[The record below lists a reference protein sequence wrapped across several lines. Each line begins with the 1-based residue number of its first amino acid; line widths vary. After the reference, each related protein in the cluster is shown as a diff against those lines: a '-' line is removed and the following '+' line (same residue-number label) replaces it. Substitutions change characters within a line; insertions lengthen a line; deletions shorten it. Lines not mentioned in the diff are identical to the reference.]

1 MDQFL
6 ILYNF
11 FDFKTL
17 QNYFTFLMG
26 KILFHFMLLQV
37 EPKVIRI
44 FFKVR
49 QPIINLD
56 FIQTYYGVLPVIQ
69 ILNECGLGKHR
80 VFSLLLLQN
89 LTVS

>member
-49 QPIINLD
+49 QPIIN
-56 FIQTYYGVLPVIQ
+56 FGFYSN
-69 ILNECGLGKHR
+69 ILWSTSCH
-80 VFSLLLLQN
+80 SN
-89 LTVS
+89 LK

>member
-6 ILYNF
+6 ILCSCV
-11 FDFKTL
+11 DFKTL
-17 QNYFTFLMG
+17 QSYFTFIMG

-49 QPIINLD
+49 QPIIN
-56 FIQTYYGVLPVIQ
+56 FGFYSN
-69 ILNECGLGKHR
+69 ILWNISYH
-80 VFSLLLLQN
+80 SN
-89 LTVS
+89 LK